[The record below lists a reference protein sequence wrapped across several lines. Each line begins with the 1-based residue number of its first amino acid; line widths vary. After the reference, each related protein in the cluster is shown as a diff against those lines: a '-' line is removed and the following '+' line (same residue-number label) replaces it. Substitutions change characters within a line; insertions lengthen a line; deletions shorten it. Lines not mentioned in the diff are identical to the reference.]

1 MEQMP
6 WIDKFLGLGATQ
18 TQQKIGIEECD
29 GSNAVVLQ
37 LLML

>member
-1 MEQMP
+1 MS
-6 WIDKFLGLGATQ
+6 WTDKLLGLGATQ
-18 TQQKIGIEECD
+18 NQQNIGIEECD